1 MDSSYS
7 IDRKHA
13 PLLGKPQP
21 LKISEPRKIMLHNT
35 VPVYL
40 IPDNNQEATK
50 IDFIFDAGIT
60 LQNKKLQ
67 ASAVNKLLVEGTLH
81 HNSFEIA
88 KTLDFYGAYI
98 DTFTSKDN
106 AGITL
111 FGLTKYMKHLLPLVL
126 EVISEATFPEQEL
139 ETYLKRQKQNFLI
152 NNQKV
157 KYKASLEFNELIFG
171 KGSAYGQKLEESDFD
186 NLCKD
191 DLKRFYNMNY
201 KLQNVYI
208 VISGKITDA
217 LMLQLE
223 NLLIIENQTQ
233 EINVNKKKYTIESK
247 ENTRLISQPDA
258 MQSAL
263 RIGTLTIPRKHPDFP
278 HLFLL
283 NTLLGGYFG
292 SRLMSSLREEKGFT
306 YGIYSYVQNFKYAD
320 YFIIATEVN
329 ANQTRPAI
337 DEIYRQLDKISNE
350 KVTDEELKTVK
361 SYLYGSYLR
370 SFDGAF
376 SQAERFMKGKVLGLT
391 FEERK
396 QELNKMMKT
405 SPEDLQQIAQNYLSF
420 DKMKMVV
427 VGNIEGLED

>member
-1 MDSSYS
+1 MNSTSS

-21 LKISEPRKIMLHNT
+21 LQISEPRKIMIHNT

-50 IDFIFDAGIT
+50 IDFIFDAGTT

-106 AGITL
+106 AGVTL
-111 FGLTKYMKHLLPLVL
+111 FGLSKYMKDLLPLVL

-157 KYKASLEFNELIFG
+157 KFRASLEFNELIFG
-171 KGSAYGQKLEESDFD
+171 KGSAYGQKLTESDFD

-191 DLKRFYNMNY
+191 DIVRFYNMNY
-201 KLQNVYI
+201 KLQDVYI

-217 LMLQLE
+217 LILQLE
-223 NLLIIENQTQ
+223 NLLIIEHQTK
-233 EINVNKKKYTIESK
+233 EINEKKKYTIKSK
-247 ENTRLISQPDA
+247 ENIRLISQPDA

-263 RIGTLTIPRKHPDFP
+263 RIGIPTITRKHPDFP

-306 YGIYSYVQNFKYAD
+306 YGIYSYIQNFKYAD
-320 YFIIATEVN
+320 YFLIATEVN

-337 DEIYRQLDKISNE
+337 EEINRQLNIVSNE
-350 KVTDEELKTVK
+350 KVSKEELKIVK

-396 QELNKMMKT
+396 QELNKMMQA
-405 SPEDLQQIAQNYLSF
+405 SSEDLQQTAQNYLSS

-427 VGNIEGLED
+427 VGNIEGLQG